1 MMTTS
6 NAPTTAQGLVRES
19 PKVLL
24 IQGSRLT
31 LKNNPGQ
38 KYKTITLD
46 DIFALEPGAKPKEDA
61 LAIIPSSYIEHD
73 ARTHSVQEEHGTYH
87 LLALDVDQGNV
98 SLDDVEDALK
108 IFAGDDTAMLIYS
121 SSSASESNK
130 KWRGMI
136 PLAKGVNFETWR
148 MLQRAFF
155 DAAEERLGVKVDHSL
170 ARAGQPV
177 YLPNV
182 PPQHRGTDGKPLFY
196 KSKRQDGPALVPSA
210 GAVSI
215 YVKIIKKRDALQA
228 EQAQQAAADAKIRMA
243 ARQAIRGDDSSII
256 EAFNKENSLDQV
268 LMSCQYEKGRGNSW
282 RSVYQTGSTYA
293 TKAYDDG
300 HWVSL
305 SESDS
310 AAGLGS
316 ECQSGRFGD
325 AFDIYCHFEHGGKV
339 AEAIKAYAIET
350 GRHAIAYQ
358 NVKVSAQE
366 DFGIKPQK
374 PTDTQAEQES
384 PDQVSLV
391 ERPKELV
398 WPHMSRGKTP
408 KPLNTLENFAAL
420 SRFLGVTY
428 SMNVMA
434 GEEVV
439 HVPGLEV
446 MGGYEA
452 NAAVTHMISQAI
464 LAGLPHALV
473 AEYMTQ
479 LCLHNPFHPA
489 IEWVESKPWDG
500 VSRIQSWMDTITAT
514 NTPLKEV
521 MMRKWAVGAVAA
533 LYQQDGVSAHGV
545 LTLLG
550 KQGIGKTSWFKRLAT
565 PALAKDGMT
574 LRPDNPDSI
583 RLATSYWMV
592 ELGELDA
599 TFRKSDIAALKSFLT
614 SDRDI
619 YRLPYARKNT
629 SKPRQTVFFASVND
643 EGFLSDQTGNRRYW
657 TIYCEDINH
666 KHKIDMQQL
675 WAEVKTYYQAGESWF
690 LDEDQLAQLNA
701 HNEEFTA
708 IDPVREL
715 LETGLNWSVDSSKWT
730 WQTSTN
736 VAISIGL
743 RNPTRGD
750 LTRLGT
756 TLRNE
761 KKCQTRKSNGVSKYL
776 VAPKFNE
783 FVI

>member
-1 MMTTS
+1 MMTTT
-6 NAPTTAQGLVRES
+6 NTPTTAQGFGKES

-38 KYKTITLD
+38 KYKSISLT
-46 DIFALEPGAKPKEDA
+46 DIFAIEPGAKPKEDA

-73 ARTHSVQEEHGTYH
+73 ARTHSVQEEHGQYH

-98 SLDDVEDALK
+98 SMDDVEDALK
-108 IFAGDDTAMLIYS
+108 IFAGDDVAMLIYS
-121 SSSASESNK
+121 SSSASETNK

-136 PLAKGVNFETWR
+136 PLARGVNFETWR

-155 DAAEERLGVKVDHSL
+155 ECAEERLGVKVDHSL

-182 PPQHRGTDGKPLFY
+182 PPQHRGSDGQPLFY
-196 KSKRQDGPALVPSA
+196 KSKRQDGPSLTPSC
-210 GAVSI
+210 GCVSI
-215 YVKIIKKRDALQA
+215 YTKIIKKRDAEDA
-228 EQAQQAAADAKIRMA
+228 ERAAIAAADAKVRMA
-243 ARQAIRGDDSSII
+243 ARIASRGEDSSII
-256 EAFNKENSLDQV
+256 DAFNKENALDTV
-268 LMSCQYEKGRGNSW
+268 LMSAGYERGRNSTW
-282 RSVYQTGSTYA
+282 RSVYQTGGTYA
-293 TKAYDDG
+293 TRAYDDG

-305 SESDS
+305 SESDA

-339 AEAIKAYAIET
+339 PEAIKAYAVET
-350 GRHAIAYQ
+350 GRHAVAYQ

-366 DFGIKPQK
+366 DFGIKPQAAQ
-374 PTDTQAEQES
+374 TAQAVAAIELPAQ
-384 PDQVSLV
+384 
-391 ERPKELV
+391 LV
-398 WPHMSRGKTP
+398 WPHMSTGKTP

-420 SRFLGVTY
+420 SRYLGVSY
-428 SMNVMA
+428 SMNIMA

-446 MGGYEA
+446 LGGYEA

-479 LCLHNPFHPA
+479 LCLSNPFHPA
-489 IEWVESKPWDG
+489 IDWIDSKPWDG
-500 VSRIQSWMDTITAT
+500 VSRLQSWMDTITA
-514 NTPLKEV
+514 NNKSLKEV

-533 LYQQDGVSAHGV
+533 LYQRDGVSAHGV

-550 KQGIGKTSWFKRLAT
+550 KQGIGKTSWFKSLA
-565 PALAKDGMT
+565 PAALAKDGMT

-583 RLATSYWMV
+583 RQATSYWMV

-666 KHKIDMQQL
+666 KHKVDMQQL
-675 WAEVKTYYQAGESWF
+675 WAEVKTYYKAGESWF
-690 LDEDQLAQLNA
+690 LDDDQLAQLNA

-715 LETGLNWSVDSSKWT
+715 LETGLNWSADSNKWT

>member
-1 MMTTS
+1 MTKS
-6 NAPTTAQGLVRES
+6 NAPTTAQGLVREP

-38 KYKTITLD
+38 KYKSISLA
-46 DIFALEPGAKPKEDA
+46 DIFSLEPGAKPKEDA

-73 ARTHSVQEEHGTYH
+73 ARTHSVQEENGQYH
-87 LLALDVDQGNV
+87 LLALDVDHGNV
-98 SLDDVEDALK
+98 SMDDVEDAMK
-108 IFAGDDTAMLIYS
+108 IFAGDDAAMLIYS

-136 PLAKGVNFETWR
+136 PLARGVNFETWR

-155 DAAEERLGVKVDHSL
+155 ECVEERLGVKVDHSL

-182 PPQHRGTDGKPLFY
+182 PPQHRGQDGQPLFY
-196 KSKRQDGPALVPSA
+196 KSKRQDGPGLTPSS
-210 GAVSI
+210 GCVSI
-215 YVKIIKKRDALQA
+215 YTKIIKKRDAEDA
-228 EQAQQAAADAKIRMA
+228 ERAQIAIADAQARMA
-243 ARQAIRGDDSSII
+243 ARIASRGEDSSII
-256 EAFNKENSLDQV
+256 DAFNKENALETV
-268 LMSCQYEKGRGNSW
+268 LMSAGYERGRNNTW
-282 RSVYQTGSTYA
+282 RSIYQTGGTYA

-305 SESDS
+305 SESDA

-316 ECQSGRFGD
+316 ECNSGRFGD
-325 AFDIYCHFEHGGKV
+325 AFDIYCHFEHGGKL
-339 AEAIKAYAIET
+339 ADAIKAYAVET
-350 GRHAIAYQ
+350 GRHAVAYQ
-358 NVKVSAQE
+358 NVKVSAQD
-366 DFGIKPQK
+366 DFGIKHQAA
-374 PTDTQAEQES
+374 PTAQAVTAIAA
-384 PDQVSLV
+384 PAH
-391 ERPKELV
+391 LV
-398 WPHMSRGKTP
+398 WPHMSTGKSP

-420 SRFLGVTY
+420 SRYLGVSY
-428 SMNVMA
+428 SMNIMA

-439 HVPGLEV
+439 HIPGLEV
-446 MGGYEA
+446 LGGYEA

-479 LCLHNPFHPA
+479 LCLRNPFHPA
-489 IEWVESKPWDG
+489 IDWIESKPWDG
-500 VSRIQSWMDTITAT
+500 KSRIQAWMDTITA
-514 NTPLKEV
+514 NNKSLKEV
-521 MMRKWAVGAVAA
+521 MMRKWAIGAVAA
-533 LYQQDGVSAHGV
+533 LYKPDGVSAHGV

-550 KQGIGKTSWFKRLAT
+550 KQGIGKTSWFKSLAPT
-565 PALAKDGMT
+565 ALAKDGMT

-583 RLATSYWMV
+583 RQATSYWMV

-666 KHKIDMQQL
+666 KHKVDMQQF
-675 WAEVKTYYQAGESWF
+675 WAEVKTYFNAGESWF
-690 LDEDQLAQLNA
+690 LDEDQLAQLNEY
-701 HNEEFTA
+701 NEKFTA
-708 IDPVREL
+708 IDPVREM
-715 LETGLNWSVDSSKWT
+715 LETGLNWKADQSKFVWS
-730 WQTSTN
+730 TSTD

-743 RNPTRGD
+743 RNPSRGD
-750 LTRLGT
+750 VTRLGT
-756 TLRNE
+756 MLKND
-761 KKCQTRKSNGVSKYL
+761 KKCATRKSNGVSKYL
-776 VAPKFNE
+776 VAPKVNE
-783 FVI
+783 FNL